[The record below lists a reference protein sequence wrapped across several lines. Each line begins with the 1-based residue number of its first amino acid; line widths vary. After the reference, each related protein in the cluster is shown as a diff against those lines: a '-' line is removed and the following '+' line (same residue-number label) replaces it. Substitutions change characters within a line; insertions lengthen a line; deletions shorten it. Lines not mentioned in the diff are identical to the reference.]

1 MGRFAKNT
9 IFTSGNYA
17 IGLQATSAS
26 FRSNV
31 AGTTNQTSL
40 RYSTS
45 TDKLEYYG
53 HTANTYQTVSTV
65 GSAKALVTKDSFTG
79 DNTVADY
86 GPLSFDYN
94 VTDPDLWAANILVH
108 VGTVYQIPGTNYE
121 FVANAVTGTDIHFNS
136 NPTTSSQITVIHGLN
151 STEPS

>member
-45 TDKLEYYG
+45 TDKREYYG
-53 HTANTYQTVSTV
+53 HTAKTYQTISRD
-65 GSAKALVTKDSFTG
+65 GSSKAK
-79 DNTVADY
+79 
-86 GPLSFDYN
+86 
-94 VTDPDLWAANILVH
+94 
-108 VGTVYQIPGTNYE
+108 
-121 FVANAVTGTDIHFNS
+121 
-136 NPTTSSQITVIHGLN
+136 
-151 STEPS
+151 